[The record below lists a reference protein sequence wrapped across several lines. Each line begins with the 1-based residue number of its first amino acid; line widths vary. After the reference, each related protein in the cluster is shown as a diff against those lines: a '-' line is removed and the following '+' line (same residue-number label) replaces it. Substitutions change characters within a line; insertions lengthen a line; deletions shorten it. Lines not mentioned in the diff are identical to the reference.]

1 MFRLEM
7 NRLATIALLIFGLVL
22 CKSEQ
27 KQEMGKVNVGDYAP
41 DFELKDKDGNL
52 VKLSSFRGE
61 KSVVVYF
68 YPKDET
74 PGCTAQACSF
84 RDSYEEFT
92 DAGAEVIGISG
103 DGSSSHSGFA
113 ENHRLPF
120 ILLSDLTGKVRKS
133 YGAYDLLGLIPGRV
147 TFVID
152 KQGKVIHKFDSQLSP
167 TKHIQESLNAIKS
180 Q

>member
-1 MFRLEM
+1 MVTGVVSCQDEK
-7 NRLATIALLIFGLVL
+7 I
-22 CKSEQ
+22 
-27 KQEMGKVNVGDYAP
+27 QEMGKVKVGDIAP

-84 RDSYEEFT
+84 RDSYEDFKE
-92 DAGAEVIGISG
+92 AGAEVIGISS
-103 DGSSSHSGFA
+103 DGTSSHSGFA

-120 ILLSDLTGKVRKS
+120 VLLSDPIGKARKA
-133 YGAYDLLGLIPGRV
+133 YGAYDLFGMIPGRV
-147 TFVID
+147 TYVID
-152 KQGKVIHKFDSQLSP
+152 KNGKIIHSFDSQLSP
-167 TKHIQESLNAIKS
+167 TKHIKESLEALKKAS
-180 Q
+180 

>member
-1 MFRLEM
+1 MFRLF
-7 NRLATIALLIFGLVL
+7 AAIFIVVGLIS
-22 CKSEQ
+22 CQTEE
-27 KQEMGKVNVGDYAP
+27 KQEMGKVNVGDIAP
-41 DFELKDKDGNL
+41 DFELKDKDGNK
-52 VKLSSFRGE
+52 VKLSDFRGE

-84 RDSYEEFT
+84 RDSYEDFKE
-92 DAGAEVIGISG
+92 AGAEVIGISS

-120 ILLSDLTGKVRKS
+120 ILLSDPIGKARKA
-133 YGAYDLLGLIPGRV
+133 YGAYDLFGMIPGRV

-152 KQGKVIHKFDSQLSP
+152 KGGKIIHKFDSQLSP
-167 TKHIQESLNAIKS
+167 TKHIKESLEAIKKAS
-180 Q
+180 

>member
-1 MFRLEM
+1 MIRLFVT
-7 NRLATIALLIFGLVL
+7 LVVIVGLTA
-22 CKSEQ
+22 CQTEEKT
-27 KQEMGKVNVGDYAP
+27 EMGKVNIGDTAP

-84 RDSYEEFT
+84 RDSYQDFT

-103 DGSSSHSGFA
+103 DGSSSHAGFA

-120 ILLSDLTGKVRKS
+120 ILLSDLTGKVRKA

-167 TKHIQESLNAIKS
+167 KKHIQESLNAIKAH
-180 Q
+180 

>member
-1 MFRLEM
+1 MFNSVMLRLVV
-7 NRLATIALLIFGLVL
+7 TVIIAVGLFS
-22 CKSEQ
+22 CQTE
-27 KQEMGKVNVGDYAP
+27 KQEMGKVNVGDIAP
-41 DFELKDKDGNL
+41 DFELKDKDGNR
-52 VKLSSFRGE
+52 VKLSGFRGE

-84 RDSYEEFT
+84 RDSYEDFKE
-92 DAGAEVIGISG
+92 AGAEVIGISS
-103 DGSSSHSGFA
+103 DGSGSHTGFA

-120 ILLSDLTGKVRKS
+120 ILLSDPIGKARKA
-133 YGAYDLLGLIPGRV
+133 YGAYDLFGMIPGRV

-167 TKHIQESLNAIKS
+167 KKHIQESLNILKK
-180 Q
+180 

>member
-1 MFRLEM
+1 MTK
-7 NRLATIALLIFGLVL
+7 TILSALLVLGLVS
-22 CKSEQ
+22 CKTEQ
-27 KQEMGKVNVGDYAP
+27 KEEMGKVKVGDMAP

-92 DAGAEVIGISG
+92 DAGAEVIGISS

-113 ENHRLPF
+113 QNHRLPF
-120 ILLSDLTGKVRKS
+120 VLLSDLTGKTRKA

-167 TKHIQESLNAIKS
+167 TKHIQESLSAIKN

>member
-1 MFRLEM
+1 MLVRTVVSIFIIVGL
-7 NRLATIALLIFGLVL
+7 IA
-22 CKSEQ
+22 CKTEQ
-27 KQEMGKVNVGDYAP
+27 KQEMGKVNVGDMAR
-41 DFELKDKDGNL
+41 DFELKDKDGNV

-84 RDSYEEFT
+84 RDSYEDFKEV
-92 DAGAEVIGISG
+92 GAEVIGISS
-103 DGSSSHSGFA
+103 DGSSAHSGFA
-113 ENHRLPF
+113 ANHRLPF
-120 ILLSDLTGKVRKS
+120 ILLSDSTGKVRKE
-133 YGAYDLLGLIPGRV
+133 YGAYDLFGMIPGRV

-167 TKHIQESLNAIKS
+167 TKHIQESLSILKK
-180 Q
+180 

>member
-1 MFRLEM
+1 
-7 NRLATIALLIFGLVL
+7 
-22 CKSEQ
+22 
-27 KQEMGKVNVGDYAP
+27 MGKVSVGDMAP
-41 DFELKDKDGNL
+41 DFELKDKDGNV
-52 VKLSSFRGE
+52 VKLSSFRGK

-84 RDSYEEFT
+84 RDSYEDFKEV
-92 DAGAEVIGISG
+92 GAEVIGISS
-103 DGSSSHSGFA
+103 DGSSAHSGFA

-120 ILLSDLTGKVRKS
+120 ILLSDSTGKVRKE
-133 YGAYDLLGLIPGRV
+133 YGAYDLFGMIPGRV

-167 TKHIQESLNAIKS
+167 TKHIQESLNILKK
-180 Q
+180 

>member
-1 MFRLEM
+1 MFRIIVSLI
-7 NRLATIALLIFGLVL
+7 LAVGLIS
-22 CKSEQ
+22 C
-27 KQEMGKVNVGDYAP
+27 QEEKPKDMGKVKVGDMAP

-84 RDSYEEFT
+84 RDSYEDFKEV
-92 DAGAEVIGISG
+92 GAEVIGISS
-103 DGSSSHSGFA
+103 DGSSSHTGFA

-120 ILLSDLTGKVRKS
+120 ILLSDPIGKARKA
-133 YGAYDLLGLIPGRV
+133 YGAYDLFGMIPGRV
-147 TFVID
+147 TYVID
-152 KQGKVIHKFDSQLSP
+152 KQGKVIHSFDSQLSP
-167 TKHIQESLNAIKS
+167 TKHINESLEALKKAS
-180 Q
+180 

>member
-1 MFRLEM
+1 MFRLF
-7 NRLATIALLIFGLVL
+7 AAVFIVVGLIS
-22 CKSEQ
+22 CQTEE
-27 KQEMGKVNVGDYAP
+27 KQEMGKIKVGEIAP
-41 DFELKDKDGNL
+41 DFELKDKDGNK
-52 VKLSSFRGE
+52 VKLSDFRGE

-84 RDSYEEFT
+84 RDSYEDFKE
-92 DAGAEVIGISG
+92 AGAEVIGISS
-103 DGSSSHSGFA
+103 DGSSSHTGFA

-120 ILLSDLTGKVRKS
+120 VLLSDPIGKARKA
-133 YGAYDLLGLIPGRV
+133 YGAYDLFGMIPGRV

-167 TKHIQESLNAIKS
+167 TKHIKESLEAIKKAS
-180 Q
+180 

>member
-1 MFRLEM
+1 M
-7 NRLATIALLIFGLVL
+7 A
-22 CKSEQ
+22 
-27 KQEMGKVNVGDYAP
+27 KVNVGDTAP

-52 VKLSSFRGE
+52 VKLSDFRGE

-84 RDSYEEFT
+84 RDSYQDFT
-92 DAGAEVIGISG
+92 DAGAEVIGISS
-103 DGSSSHSGFA
+103 DGASAHSGFA
-113 ENHRLPF
+113 ANHRLPF
-120 ILLSDLTGKVRKS
+120 ILLSDPAGKARKA

-147 TFVID
+147 TFVIN
-152 KQGKVIHKFDSQLSP
+152 KEGKVIHKFDSQLSP
-167 TKHIQESLNAIKS
+167 TKHIKESLDAIKK

>member
-1 MFRLEM
+1 MLLR
-7 NRLATIALLIFGLVL
+7 TIISIVIIVGLSA
-22 CKSEQ
+22 CKTEE
-27 KQEMGKVNVGDYAP
+27 KQDMGKVSVGDMAP
-41 DFELKDKDGNL
+41 DFELKDKDGNV
-52 VKLSSFRGE
+52 VKLSSFRGK

-84 RDSYEEFT
+84 RDSYEDFKEV
-92 DAGAEVIGISG
+92 GAEVIGISS
-103 DGSSSHSGFA
+103 DGSSAHSGFA

-120 ILLSDLTGKVRKS
+120 ILLSDSTGKVRKE
-133 YGAYDLLGLIPGRV
+133 YGAYDLFGMIPGRV

-167 TKHIQESLNAIKS
+167 TKHIQESLNILKK
-180 Q
+180 

>member
-1 MFRLEM
+1 MTRF
-7 NRLATIALLIFGLVL
+7 IAFSIFAVGLVS
-22 CKSEQ
+22 CQNQEQ
-27 KQEMGKVNVGDYAP
+27 DNMGKVTVGQMAP

-52 VKLSSFRGE
+52 VKLSDFRGE

-84 RDSYEEFT
+84 RDSYEEFK
-92 DAGAEVIGISG
+92 DAGAEVIGISS
-103 DGSSSHSGFA
+103 DGSSAHSGFA
-113 ENHRLPF
+113 ANHRLPF
-120 ILLSDLTGKVRKS
+120 ILLSDTTGKVRKA

-147 TFVID
+147 TFVIN
-152 KQGKVIHKFDSQLSP
+152 KEGKIIHKFDSQLSP
-167 TKHIQESLNAIKS
+167 TKHIKESLDAIKK